1 MTSES
6 SDKAVRIE
14 RLRAIVNEDYE
25 RITNTEDPYVVLNLD
40 SSADWETAAARYERY
55 ERFYRA
61 ENFQRLGDMDLTR
74 KALDVRRAVGRAIV
88 EIQGAME
95 DRADVSGGTEER
107 PPSFSELDPNSQALG
122 DIYFRDGLT
131 YLRLGDLDSALDCL
145 QRAKEYDPTRGLLLA
160 YHAYT
165 SFRRR
170 TTDPDTV
177 EESRRSM
184 LQAARME
191 PNDPDV
197 HVLVARF
204 FLKIKD
210 VEQSVKSIERVR
222 KLSPKH
228 PKLSVLEQRLE
239 KAKS

>member
-1 MTSES
+1 MTTDSG
-6 SDKAVRIE
+6 DKAVRIE

-25 RITNTEDPYVVLNLD
+25 RISATEDPWVVLNLEP
-40 SSADWETAAARYERY
+40 SATWDEAAARYERY

-88 EIQGAME
+88 EIQGMME
-95 DRADVSGGTEER
+95 NSSPRSGKE
-107 PPSFSELDPNSQALG
+107 PPSISDLDPSSRALG

-131 YLRLGDLDSALDCL
+131 YLRLGDLDAALDCF
-145 QRAKEYDPTRGLLLA
+145 QRATEYDPARGLILA

-165 SFRRR
+165 AFRRR
-170 TTDPDTV
+170 IHDPDV
-177 EESRRSM
+177 IAESRRSM

-191 PNDPDV
+191 DDNPDV

-204 FLKIKD
+204 FLKIREREPA
-210 VEQSVKSIERVR
+210 VEAIERVR
-222 KLSPKH
+222 QLDPDHSKLD
-228 PKLSVLEQRLE
+228 VLEQRL
-239 KAKS
+239 AKVDA

>member
-1 MTSES
+1 MTSET

-14 RLRAIVNEDYE
+14 RLRAIVNEDHS
-25 RITNTEDPYVVLNLD
+25 RVADCDDPWIVLNLD
-40 SSADWETAAARYERY
+40 RDAEWEAAAARYERY

-61 ENFQRLGDMDLTR
+61 ENFQKLGDQELTR

-95 DRADVSGGTEER
+95 SMSVDETGALSD
-107 PPSFSELDPNSQALG
+107 LDPSARAMG

-160 YHAYT
+160 YYAYT
-165 SFRRR
+165 LFRRR
-170 TTDPDTV
+170 TTDPETV
-177 EESRRSM
+177 GEARTSM
-184 LQAARME
+184 IQAAKMD
-191 PNDPDV
+191 PANPDV

-204 FLKIKD
+204 FLKIRE
-210 VEQSVKSIERVR
+210 VERAVRSIEMVR
-222 KLSPKH
+222 SIDPDH
-228 PKLSVLEQRLE
+228 PKLEILDQRLQR
-239 KAKS
+239 ARAHG